1 MAAFQQLLNGVVL
14 ALLSYEKILQSH
26 GHEEKHTT
34 GQLAVLLMAQ
44 ILAFQIPGHVLHLL
58 CKPSRGLMASMTW
71 AAMFGNGLQT
81 QKEICDELWVVLGG
95 TRQSK

>member
-1 MAAFQQLLNGVVL
+1 MAVFQPLLNGVVL
-14 ALLSYEKILQSH
+14 ALLSYVKILPNH
-26 GHEEKHTT
+26 GYEEKHTI
-34 GQLAVLLMAQ
+34 GQQATLLMAQ
-44 ILAFQIPGHVLHLL
+44 ILAFQIHGHVLHPL

-71 AAMFGNGLQT
+71 VAMFGNGPQI